1 MKTQMTDFE
10 VWHPAQSPLAIE
22 YTKAVLDEVRDQGVA
37 GYRRLSRGGVE
48 VGGILFGIREAE
60 KVRILATQPIACE
73 YKSGPSFVLSDK
85 DKSRLRDQL
94 TQAASSENLK
104 DFKVVG
110 WYVSHPRGSV
120 ALSDR
125 DLDVFNEF
133 FPDVW
138 NVTLVMKPDA
148 KGVRAGFFLR
158 EPHGALNFAHSHLE
172 FDLGLPKASEG
183 ASAVRQIA
191 EQVGASLA
199 AQRDSQDEGLDRR
212 RGGGRRDI
220 AEMLHP
226 APHSNGFQ
234 DVTSAFIPQGAS
246 AYASASEPAPPPH
259 QSPPPPSAAWS
270 TAVARPRPSTLAHR
284 PLQYQRR
291 LQWRWLVMWAVVV
304 GCSVAAAF
312 AYREFAIP
320 TPLGL
325 RVVEKDGDLMIYW
338 DASSRSI
345 EWAKTGKLEVRGSG
359 AAKTEIDLR
368 PQELSK
374 GAFPFGASGGDVSIR
389 MEVTG
394 KMGFHADE
402 STRYVARVTPTE
414 ADKPVEIRDRRLLQ
428 MEVLRLRDEL
438 EKSQQRVKELETLL
452 YNR

>member
-199 AQRDSQDEGLDRR
+199 AQRSDSPDDTANRL
-212 RGGGRRDI
+212 RGGSRRDI
-220 AEMLHP
+220 SEMPTH
-226 APHSNGFQ
+226 APRSNGIY
-234 DVTSAFIPQGAS
+234 DLASAFIPEGAS
-246 AYASASEPAPPPH
+246 AHAAAALGRLVHRRSAPSPQHPRSPPAPIP
-259 QSPPPPSAAWS
+259 
-270 TAVARPRPSTLAHR
+270 
-284 PLQYQRR
+284 
-291 LQWRWLVMWAVVV
+291 
-304 GCSVAAAF
+304 AAF
-312 AYREFAIP
+312 AMA
-320 TPLGL
+320 
-325 RVVEKDGDLMIYW
+325 RV
-338 DASSRSI
+338 
-345 EWAKTGKLEVRGSG
+345 
-359 AAKTEIDLR
+359 
-368 PQELSK
+368 
-374 GAFPFGASGGDVSIR
+374 GDVGRS
-389 MEVTG
+389 
-394 KMGFHADE
+394 
-402 STRYVARVTPTE
+402 
-414 ADKPVEIRDRRLLQ
+414 RRLLSRSS
-428 MEVLRLRDEL
+428 LRL
-438 EKSQQRVKELETLL
+438 S
-452 YNR
+452 